1 MTHPRFY
8 DFAGRVAS
16 TKRLRYMGEY
26 SAIGWRRSHAHHVI
40 TTMCGLLSFM
50 AAVTLWV
57 QDRDE
62 HGKVVQHYKTEGRA
76 FAAWLKAAY
85 QW

>member
-1 MTHPRFY
+1 VTRILREYRRERAAHSMT
-8 DFAGRVAS
+8 A
-16 TKRLRYMGEY
+16 
-26 SAIGWRRSHAHHVI
+26 
-40 TTMCGLLSFM
+40 MCGALAFM

-62 HGKVVQHYKTEGRA
+62 HGKVVQHFKTEGRA
-76 FAAWLKAAY
+76 FAAWQKAAG